1 MNFVFSQSELRI
13 KYRRKH
19 CAVLRFRLMTIYKSF
34 VAVLLVLMTFPAFS
48 QDTVIV
54 DDGSI
59 WFQRNRCD
67 VDPRCYDNI
76 DELIAMYCN
85 DSTTVLS
92 LQLRENV
99 YEKSTERLS
108 KCRVESLVDYL
119 RQYHDIE
126 IEPYASI
133 PTLLTMEQMQW
144 AVRNNKRAVVTL
156 IFGPKPEE

>member
-1 MNFVFSQSELRI
+1 MYKSVF
-13 KYRRKH
+13 
-19 CAVLRFRLMTIYKSF
+19 AVLF
-34 VAVLLVLMTFPAFS
+34 VLLAGSAFS

-59 WFQRNRCD
+59 WFQRNQCD

-76 DELIAMYCN
+76 DELIEMYCN
-85 DSTTVLS
+85 DSTTIIS

-119 RQYHDIE
+119 REYHNIE

-144 AVRNNKRAVVTL
+144 AVRNNKRAVVTI
-156 IFGPKPEE
+156 IFGPKLEE